1 MTIFAFSHN
10 SYDFQRQ
17 VFLTSVVIV
26 CVIVRIWKL
35 LPITISNTAERISTI
50 PTASLNVNNS
60 PKTST
65 PMVTAVNGSKAPM
78 IAVGVAPTS

>member
-1 MTIFAFSHN
+1 MRTSFLTVLFH
-10 SYDFQRQ
+10 FQRQ

-65 PMVTAVNGSKAPM
+65 PMATLMCQRQNLLNIELGFLS
-78 IAVGVAPTS
+78 